1 MKEDYN
7 TIAGYFVDVPD
18 IEVARINISKNDV
31 SNLEMR
37 SNPMIALYKAG
48 GNGREMVVMEK
59 VPNLGVREAG
69 RSEG

>member
-1 MKEDYN
+1 M
-7 TIAGYFVDVPD
+7 DVPD

-31 SNLEMR
+31 SNLDMR